1 MYAHL
6 LLLGVR
12 EGVLGR
18 VLTRDVEAERPS
30 FLAVRLMGV
39 LFPPARCLAA
49 AFPAALPGN
58 FFFTAPPPVEVIF
71 AFFGATAVFSGN
83 VGGIDSIIP
92 VLGRAVG
99 FKSAA
104 RWYARDA
111 SLRGVVGGTI
121 FCTMP
126 A

>member
-1 MYAHL
+1 M
-6 LLLGVR
+6 R
-12 EGVLGR
+12 EA
-18 VLTRDVEAERPS
+18 DVEAERPS
-30 FLAVRLMGV
+30 FLAVRLIGV
-39 LFPPARCLAA
+39 LLPLALCLAA

-58 FFFTAPPPVEVIF
+58 FFFTAPAAVEGIF
-71 AFFGATAVFSGN
+71 AFLGATTVFSGN

-104 RWYARDA
+104 RWYAREA

-121 FCTMP
+121 LCTMP